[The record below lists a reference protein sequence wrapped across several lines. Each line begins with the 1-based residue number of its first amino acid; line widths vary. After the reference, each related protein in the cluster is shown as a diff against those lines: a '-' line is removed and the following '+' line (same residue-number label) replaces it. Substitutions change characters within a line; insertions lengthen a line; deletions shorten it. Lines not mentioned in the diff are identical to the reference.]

1 MGNMSLPEELRSSS
15 ALQRFPGIQ
24 QRTGSRTRLIL
35 GVLGAL
41 AAVGLVWWAFGS
53 GTTKPKPTP
62 RPPVIVARAI
72 EKPVTVFERTIGTVI
87 ANATVQITSRVEGQL
102 VSAAFKEGDFVHKG
116 DLLFQL
122 DPRPFQAAL
131 QQAMAT
137 QNKDQAQAS
146 AAAHDAQRYQALVA
160 QGAVSRSQADQFV
173 ANAKAMAATV
183 AADKANVDAARLN
196 LVYTQIRSPVDG
208 KTGAIAIQPGNI
220 VPANGSSPLVTIT
233 QIQPVKVSFSLPQSD
248 VPRIQAQMR
257 AGGLTATVQVHD
269 AAGKN
274 LRAPV
279 TFIGNEVDDKTGTIE
294 MRATYDNA
302 DNALVPGQLVDVKV
316 ALKDIPKAAVVP
328 HDAINVGPE
337 SRFVYVISGENKAD
351 MRPVNVL
358 YDDGTHAAISGKV
371 KAGDRVV
378 TEGQLRLVPDIEVTI
393 ANRHA
398 KGGKPR
404 I

>member
-1 MGNMSLPEELRSSS
+1 
-15 ALQRFPGIQ
+15 
-24 QRTGSRTRLIL
+24 
-35 GVLGAL
+35 
-41 AAVGLVWWAFGS
+41 
-53 GTTKPKPTP
+53 
-62 RPPVIVARAI
+62 
-72 EKPVTVFERTIGTVI
+72 
-87 ANATVQITSRVEGQL
+87 
-102 VSAAFKEGDFVHKG
+102 
-116 DLLFQL
+116 
-122 DPRPFQAAL
+122 
-131 QQAMAT
+131 
-137 QNKDQAQAS
+137 
-146 AAAHDAQRYQALVA
+146 
-160 QGAVSRSQADQFV
+160 
-173 ANAKAMAATV
+173 
-183 AADKANVDAARLN
+183 
-196 LVYTQIRSPVDG
+196 
-208 KTGAIAIQPGNI
+208 
-220 VPANGSSPLVTIT
+220 VTIT

-257 AGGLTATVQVHD
+257 AGGLTATVRVHD

-316 ALKDIPKAAVVP
+316 ALKDIPKAVVVP

-337 SRFVYVISGENKAD
+337 SRFVYVVSGENKAD

-358 YDDGTHAAISGKV
+358 YDDGTQAAISGKV

-404 I
+404 T